1 MREDRFR
8 KAAKERRTLFNA
20 WLTLNNPFLIELI
33 GEAGWDCLTIDQ
45 QHGLGGNEALLG
57 CLTAAR
63 ACGLPAIVRVAEN
76 DPGLIGRALDA
87 GAQGIMCPLIGSVE
101 DAEAFVQAVKYPPRG
116 NRSWGPYR
124 ARLDH
129 EGDYFKTAND
139 WTIACPQIETKG
151 ALDQLDEILALDGV
165 DMVCFGPNDLSVALT
180 GRLDIWAPE
189 VKEAMTLVLSKCR
202 EMSVMALIFANDAD
216 YAKPRVAEGWDVVA
230 VGTDAGWFS
239 KAAAEVKAAAKATL
253 RLTPGSRCGKIG
265 EAGNGGLP
273 CGSIQGL
280 MILLR
285 ARALRRRGRGRT
297 RSWGRPCERR
307 GLIPVYP
314 PYPYRSGYYPKAD
327 WYYDLPPYA
336 AIKPNFYR
344 KRYFMMAQE
353 RNRYRYMPHIFT
365 RL

>member
-8 KAAKERRTLFNA
+8 KAAKQRRTLFNA

-189 VKEAMTLVLSKCR
+189 VKEAMTSR
-202 EMSVMALIFANDAD
+202 PQQM
-216 YAKPRVAEGWDVVA
+216 PRDVCD
-230 VGTDAGWFS
+230 GFDFRQR
-239 KAAAEVKAAAKATL
+239 L
-253 RLTPGSRCGKIG
+253 RLCQAARDGGLGRGGCRHRRRVVLQSRSRSQSRCHEQVLG
-265 EAGNGGLP
+265 
-273 CGSIQGL
+273 
-280 MILLR
+280 
-285 ARALRRRGRGRT
+285 
-297 RSWGRPCERR
+297 
-307 GLIPVYP
+307 
-314 PYPYRSGYYPKAD
+314 
-327 WYYDLPPYA
+327 
-336 AIKPNFYR
+336 
-344 KRYFMMAQE
+344 
-353 RNRYRYMPHIFT
+353 
-365 RL
+365 